1 VVFLDEK
8 ERMLILAFFV
18 FLLFGLISVLD
29 GAFTVLAVF
38 PYNAPLKYWLY
49 VMFTVMS
56 ASTFII
62 ALATVLADNH
72 DITREDITG
81 ALLIF
86 GQSWILL
93 WGGLLDLISRTTQ
106 AYFWYEPSMLNY
118 LREGFD
124 WVWLDPPATSNIP
137 LLPYLISRLFGYAST
152 QHIGIVLGSFISI
165 VIVVLLWAIYYE
177 YA

>member
-1 VVFLDEK
+1 MDEK

-38 PYNAPLKYWLY
+38 PYDAPLKYWLY
-49 VMFTVMS
+49 VLFTVLS
-56 ASTFII
+56 SSTFII

-72 DITREDITG
+72 NITGEDITG
-81 ALLIF
+81 AVLIF

-106 AYFWYEPSMLNY
+106 AYFWHESSMLAY
-118 LREGFD
+118 LSNAYD
-124 WVWLDPPATSNIP
+124 WVWIDPPATMNIP
-137 LLPYLISRLFGYAST
+137 MLPYLISRLFGYAST
-152 QHIGIVLGSFISI
+152 QHIGVVLGSFIS
-165 VIVVLLWAIYYE
+165 VAVVALLWGIYYE